1 MYCSHMCGRVIVV
14 SLCVFLSVSLSLF
27 VNKFSCKLW
36 LLEYQTWR
44 YSEAALVL
52 GTVNVGSRKL
62 IVEGNRQITN
72 FCEQCLLWMI
82 NMDMLTSSIRNSV
95 IVRVLSCMQTYIH
108 LKVHI
113 N

>member
-1 MYCSHMCGRVIVV
+1 M
-14 SLCVFLSVSLSLF
+14 
-27 VNKFSCKLW
+27 
-36 LLEYQTWR
+36 WR

-52 GTVNVGSRKL
+52 GTVNVWSRKKRV
-62 IVEGNRQITN
+62 VEGNRQITN
-72 FCEQCLLWMI
+72 FCELCLLWMI

-108 LKVHI
+108 LKVSI